1 MGVDVRSPAMGWWP
15 FKHKGRPFIDNLHVK
30 GTRAWLE
37 ELREMCERNFDNP
50 AEGQRLLAQSQ
61 IEWKEALAAEE
72 MTLDLH
78 EGLQRRAF
86 RLLAADAE
94 GWLAWLDDEAFWRPG
109 WRGDDGEP
117 SGMD

>member
-1 MGVDVRSPAMGWWP
+1 
-15 FKHKGRPFIDNLHVK
+15 
-30 GTRAWLE
+30 
-37 ELREMCERNFDNP
+37 
-50 AEGQRLLAQSQ
+50 
-61 IEWKEALAAEE
+61 
-72 MTLDLH
+72 LDLH